1 MFGRLYRDARL
12 VHGDLSE
19 YNILVVPTNYIR
31 PVDSTEL
38 IPVLIDFAQAV
49 DIRHPEADSYLGRD
63 VRQVSKFFDK
73 VGVSI
78 RDPQDIIDGILDV

>member
-1 MFGRLYRDARL
+1 M
-12 VHGDLSE
+12 
-19 YNILVVPTNYIR
+19 VPTNYIR
-31 PVDSTEL
+31 PVDSTEI

-49 DIRHPEADSYLGRD
+49 DVRHPEADNYLARD

-78 RDPQDIIDGILDV
+78 RDPQNIIDGILEV